1 MKPEHGHRSN
11 VISFTPMFVLCRTV
25 KARKCCHDSVQQ
37 SDYIHIWQQNGQP
50 EVKVRPMWQAKIA
63 SALQTSP
70 LIDFAFFSYIK
81 ISGKWSLSDRNPHLT
96 ARSVSF
102 LAQ

>member
-1 MKPEHGHRSN
+1 
-11 VISFTPMFVLCRTV
+11 V

-37 SDYIHIWQQNGQP
+37 SDYIHIWQQNEAQP
-50 EVKVRPMWQAKIA
+50 QVDVRPMWRAKLR
-63 SALQTSP
+63 SALQTSA
-70 LIDFAFFSYIK
+70 LIDFAYILHIK
-81 ISGKWSLSDRNPHLT
+81 LSGKRSLSGRNPHLT